1 MPSTITPIALSL
13 RERKKLKTRE
23 SIQREAM
30 RLFQEKGYEQ
40 TTIEQIA
47 AAVEISPSTFFN
59 YFPSKE
65 DVVLYDVYDPL
76 LAAKMLERPADEPLS
91 VAIRHVLHVMEAIFE
106 RDRDIILARAKLGI
120 EVPALRARMW
130 EELQKAQVLLASL
143 VAQRSGR
150 DPDDFEIRVVVMVVV
165 VAAMEAMYE
174 WVKHGGRG
182 SFVQLVDR
190 ALDVVDAGARL
201 DAFASSPSPS
211 RSK

>member
-1 MPSTITPIALSL
+1 MPAAKLGL

-30 RLFQEKGYEQ
+30 RLFEKNGYEE

-47 AAVEISPSTFFN
+47 AAAEISPSTFFN

-65 DVVLYDVYDPL
+65 DVVLFDAYDPM

-91 VAIRHVLHVMEAIFE
+91 VAIRHVLHMMETIFE
-106 RDRDIILARAKLGI
+106 RDHDIILARAKLGM
-120 EVPALRARMW
+120 EVPALRAHMW
-130 EELQKAQVLLASL
+130 EELQKAQVLLSAL

-150 DPDDFEIRVVVMVVV
+150 SPDDFEIRVVVMVVV
-165 VAAMEAMYE
+165 VASMEAMYE
-174 WVKHGGRG
+174 WVKDGGRG
-182 SFVQLVDR
+182 SFIQLVDR

-201 DAFASSPSPS
+201 DAIASSPSPS